1 MANFFSQG
9 DLFRQF
15 TETQG
20 VLERAKK
27 AGIVTERERLAILT
41 DVYTAE
47 MNIGK
52 ARKDMLKSDVKG
64 LNVLKRV
71 ASVGKKIRDQ
81 QKQNLEFSK
90 KIKENDALI
99 EKLELKIFRAK
110 KKGDTA
116 FADALTK
123 QRDKMKLDNQ
133 MNKVT
138 QQQMRRSIPLL
149 GRMGSVGAAISDV
162 MVSIGS
168 VLGSVFSILGAV
180 ASTLIKVGSI
190 LVKIVLAPLKKAFNV
205 FLEIQST
212 VGNLAADIGL
222 TAEESRGLLNNF
234 ASLTLSAM
242 KFGGTMKDVAMLM
255 STFSETTG
263 KNRLFN
269 EREVEQLIE
278 LGLGTNLGV
287 QGAAELASSF
297 DNIGISLERTINLT
311 DKARNVA
318 AKMNLNSTKVLK
330 TYKGLVES
338 LSGIGF
344 GRGLDNLT
352 KLAAKATAIRFDIVK
367 STESFTDSFSD
378 LEKAV
383 EASAKMQVLGGKFAE
398 NFGDPMQLAFE
409 SMNDP
414 AKLAE
419 RVTGLVKGAI
429 IKSGKDFII
438 PPAER
443 KMLQIA
449 AETLGQDYNELKNT
463 ALEQAKIADKMTA
476 LGKAGFSLMGL
487 EEEDR
492 LGIASLMQL
501 NQQGKYEI
509 RMSDGTTKLL
519 ENITDK
525 NQLKAIIDAR
535 KKNED
540 AAIQRKNLLERLSMI
555 VDRFMLGFSTVFT
568 KLLGGTEFESFL
580 QMVEKAGTGMAK
592 FIMEDIMGN
601 DGLANS
607 FKDLLKNAKLIFEQI
622 LKIFG
627 EEGSFMTKVGRTLTL
642 LFKEVA
648 IPIIKE
654 IISFTAPFLKAGIG
668 KLLEVIGEALPDMFG
683 GKKIKNYGLEMQ
695 SQALASSEALR
706 DLYGGEGA
714 QSNLASKMTPDSG
727 GSLLQGAGLYGK
739 AALGAKNIPGGV
751 IQGLKGPVGKN
762 AARLAKI
769 GMKRGGQWGI
779 KAAGM
784 AAKRIPVLGSLA
796 SLGFAIYDAFEGDFA
811 GAGLN
816 LLSGAANLANIV
828 APGVGSAVSMGIDA
842 GNAAREMGAFDDG
855 VIYKDGSYAKFNKG
869 DMVQF
874 IDQAAAERAA
884 GSGGS
889 GGSTNAVQ
897 HSGVITIKSDDGK
910 VVTWDQMYGARDLIG
925 SRLKSI
931 TDSYNRGF
939 GNYQNGNVAPIQPL
953 I

>member
-15 TETQG
+15 TEAQC
-20 VLERAKK
+20 VLDRAKQ

-71 ASVGKKIRDQ
+71 ASVGKKIREQ

-99 EKLELKIFRAK
+99 EKLEIKILKAR

-138 QQQMRRSIPLL
+138 QQQMRRTIPLL

-190 LVKIVLAPLKKAFNV
+190 LVKMVLAPLKKAFNV

-242 KFGGTMKDVAMLM
+242 KFGGTMKDVATLI

-297 DNIGISLERTINLT
+297 DNIGISLERTVNLT
-311 DKARNVA
+311 DKARNMA

-367 STESFTDSFSD
+367 STEAFTDSFSD

-383 EASAKMQVLGGKFAE
+383 EASARMQVLGGKFAE

-555 VDRFMLGFSTVFT
+555 VDRFMLGFSTVFS
-568 KLLGGTEFESFL
+568 KLFGSTEFESFL
-580 QMVEKAGTGMAK
+580 QMVEKGGEKIAK
-592 FIMEDIMGN
+592 FIMQDIMGS
-601 DGLANS
+601 DGLANGFKGLLAKATEIFKTIEGIFTDKNKTLGTKIAETLKVL
-607 FKDLLKNAKLIFEQI
+607 FKDVAKPIITEI
-622 LKIFG
+622 IN
-627 EEGSFMTKVGRTLTL
+627 FM
-642 LFKEVA
+642 
-648 IPIIKE
+648 IPI
-654 IISFTAPFLKAGIG
+654 FQAGIG
-668 KLLEVIGEALPDMFG
+668 KLLEILGNAIPDMLG

-695 SQALASSEALR
+695 A
-706 DLYGGEGA
+706 
-714 QSNLASKMTPDSG
+714 
-727 GSLLQGAGLYGK
+727 
-739 AALGAKNIPGGV
+739 
-751 IQGLKGPVGKN
+751 N
-762 AARLAKI
+762 AIA
-769 GMKRGGQWGI
+769 
-779 KAAGM
+779 
-784 AAKRIPVLGSLA
+784 
-796 SLGFAIYDAFEGDFA
+796 
-811 GAGLN
+811 
-816 LLSGAANLANIV
+816 
-828 APGVGSAVSMGIDA
+828 
-842 GNAAREMGAFDDG
+842 
-855 VIYKDGSYAKFNKG
+855 
-869 DMVQF
+869 
-874 IDQAAAERAA
+874 
-884 GSGGS
+884 
-889 GGSTNAVQ
+889 
-897 HSGVITIKSDDGK
+897 KSD
-910 VVTWDQMYGARDLIG
+910 V
-925 SRLKSI
+925 LKTI
-931 TDSYNRGF
+931 WF
-939 GNYQNGNVAPIQPL
+939 K
-953 I
+953 

>member
-1 MANFFSQG
+1 MAQG

-15 TETQG
+15 TEAGG
-20 VLERAKK
+20 VLERALA
-27 AGIVTERERLAILT
+27 AGVVNAEQMRDILN

-47 MNIGK
+47 MNVGK

-71 ASVGKKIRDQ
+71 ASVGKKIREQ

-99 EKLELKIFRAK
+99 EKLELKILKAR

-138 QQQMRRSIPLL
+138 QQQMRRTIPLL
-149 GRMGSVGAAISDV
+149 GRMGSVGAAISDG

-168 VLGSVFSILGAV
+168 VLGSVFSILGTV

-190 LVKIVLAPLKKAFNV
+190 LVKMVLAPLKKAFNT

-555 VDRFMLGFSTVFT
+555 VDRFMLGFSTVFN
-568 KLLGGTEFESFL
+568 KLFGSTDFESFL
-580 QMVEKAGTGMAK
+580 QMVEGAGTRIAK
-592 FIMEDIMGN
+592 FVTEEIMGSN
-601 DGLANS
+601 GLAEG
-607 FKDLLKNAKLIFEQI
+607 FKILLDKAKSIFE
-622 LKIFG
+622 KVEEIFKG
-627 EEGSFMTKVGRTLTL
+627 DGSFMTKVGKTLGL

-648 IPIIKE
+648 IPIISE
-654 IISFTAPFLKAGIG
+654 IITFVTPILKNGMGALLAIIGDSLPFGLGDKMKNAGLKMQQEAIASSDFLKGMYGENAQSELAGKMEG
-668 KLLEVIGEALPDMFG
+668 DKSFSNFTTKAGLKTGEALLKKGIPVA
-683 GKKIKNYGLEMQ
+683 GKKIGAKL
-695 SQALASSEALR
+695 
-706 DLYGGEGA
+706 GA
-714 QSNLASKMTPDSG
+714 QT
-727 GSLLQGAGLYGK
+727 AGKL
-739 AALGAKNIPGGV
+739 
-751 IQGLKGPVGKN
+751 VGKQ
-762 AARLAKI
+762 I
-769 GMKRGGQWGI
+769 
-779 KAAGM
+779 
-784 AAKRIPVLGSLA
+784 AKRIPGVGLAIGIIDAISQAAEGDWGQAALALGSGVA
-796 SLGFAIYDAFEGDFA
+796 STF
-811 GAGLN
+811 
-816 LLSGAANLANIV
+816 
-828 APGVGSAVSMGIDA
+828 PGVGTAISIGLDAANAGIDA
-842 GNAAREMGAFDDG
+842 YDAGAFDDG
-855 VIYKDGSYAKFNKG
+855 VIYKDGTYAKFNKG

-884 GSGGS
+884 GSGGR
-889 GGSTNAVQ
+889 GSTNAVQ

>member
-15 TETQG
+15 TEAQG
-20 VLERAKK
+20 VLDRAKQ

-99 EKLELKIFRAK
+99 EKLEIKILKAR

-138 QQQMRRSIPLL
+138 QQQMRRTIPLL

-162 MVSIGS
+162 MVSTGS

-190 LVKIVLAPLKKAFNV
+190 LVKMVLAPLKKAFNV

-242 KFGGTMKDVAMLM
+242 KFGGTMKDVATLI

-311 DKARNVA
+311 DKARNMA

-367 STESFTDSFSD
+367 STEAFTDSFSD

-383 EASAKMQVLGGKFAE
+383 EASARMQVLGGKFAE

-555 VDRFMLGFSTVFT
+555 VDRFMLGFSTVFS
-568 KLLGGTEFESFL
+568 KLFGSTEFESFL
-580 QMVEKAGTGMAK
+580 QMVEKGGEKIAK
-592 FIMEDIMGN
+592 FIMQDIMGS
-601 DGLANS
+601 DGLANGFKGLLAKATEIFKTIEGIFTDKNKTLGTKIAETLKVL
-607 FKDLLKNAKLIFEQI
+607 FKDVAKPIITEI
-622 LKIFG
+622 IN
-627 EEGSFMTKVGRTLTL
+627 FM
-642 LFKEVA
+642 
-648 IPIIKE
+648 IPI
-654 IISFTAPFLKAGIG
+654 FQAGIG
-668 KLLEVIGEALPDMFG
+668 KLLEILGNAIPDMLG

-695 SQALASSEALR
+695 ANAIAKSDVLKTIYGQDGQSAITSQM
-706 DLYGGEGA
+706 GPTG
-714 QSNLASKMTPDSG
+714 K
-727 GSLLQGAGLYGK
+727 GSFLQGAGLYSK
-739 AALGAKNIPGGV
+739 AALMGTKSIGKGVPQLAKGALTKT
-751 IQGLKGPVGKN
+751 LGKN
-762 AARLAKI
+762 ALKL
-769 GMKRGGQWGI
+769 GGGQLL
-779 KAAGM
+779 
-784 AAKRIPVLGSLA
+784 KRIPVIGALA
-796 SLGFAIYDAFEGDFA
+796 SVGFAIQDAIEGDWTGF
-811 GAGLN
+811 GLN
-816 LLSGAANLANIV
+816 LASGAANVGNIFV
-828 APGVGSAVSMGIDA
+828 PGVGSAVSTAIDVA
-842 GNAAREMGAFDDG
+842 NGAREMGAFDDG

-884 GSGGS
+884 GSGG
-889 GGSTNAVQ
+889 GGSTNTVQ
-897 HSGVITIKSDDGK
+897 HGGVITIKSDDGK

-931 TDSYNRGF
+931 TDSYDRGF
-939 GNYQNGNVAPIQPL
+939 GNFQNGNVAPIQPL

>member
-1 MANFFSQG
+1 MAQG

-15 TETQG
+15 TEAGG
-20 VLERAKK
+20 VLERALA
-27 AGIVTERERLAILT
+27 AGVVNAEQMRDILN

-47 MNIGK
+47 INVGK

-71 ASVGKKIRDQ
+71 ASVGKKIREQ

-99 EKLELKIFRAK
+99 EKLELKILKAR

-138 QQQMRRSIPLL
+138 QQQMRRTIPLL

-190 LVKIVLAPLKKAFNV
+190 IVKMVLAPLKKAFNT

-222 TAEESRGLLNNF
+222 TAEESRALLNNF
-234 ASLTLSAM
+234 ASLTISAM
-242 KFGGTMKDVAMLM
+242 QFGGTMKDVAMLM

-263 KNRLFN
+263 KNRIFN
-269 EREVEQLIE
+269 EGEVKQLIE

-287 QGAAELASSF
+287 QGAAELAASF
-297 DNIGISLERTINLT
+297 DNIGISLERTIGLT
-311 DKARNVA
+311 DKARNMA
-318 AKMNLNSTKVLK
+318 AKMNLNSLKVLK

-352 KLAAKATAIRFDIVK
+352 KLAAKANAIRFDIGK
-367 STESFTDSFSD
+367 STEAFTDSFSD
-378 LEKAV
+378 LDKAV
-383 EASAKMQVLGGKFAE
+383 EAAARMQVLGGKFAE

-419 RVTGLVKGAI
+419 RVTDLVKGAV
-429 IKSGKDFII
+429 IKSGSDFII

-443 KMLQIA
+443 KMLKIA
-449 AETLGQDYNELKNT
+449 AETLGQDYNEIKNT

-476 LGKAGFSLMGL
+476 LGKAGFNLMGL
-487 EEEDR
+487 GEEER

-501 NQQGKYEI
+501 NKQGKYEI

-525 NQLKAIIDAR
+525 NQLKAVLDER

-540 AAIQRKNLLERLSMI
+540 AARQRKNLLERLSLV
-555 VDRFMLGFSTVFT
+555 VDRVMLGFSNVFN
-568 KLLGGTEFESFL
+568 KLFGGTEFESFL
-580 QMVEKAGTGMAK
+580 QMVEKGSEKIAK
-592 FIMEDIMGN
+592 FIMEDIMGS
-601 DGLANS
+601 DGLTNG
-607 FKDLLKNAKLIFEQI
+607 FKTLIDKATNIFKNIEQI
-622 LKIFG
+622 FTNDQKTLGEKIAATLK
-627 EEGSFMTKVGRTLTL
+627 L
-642 LFKEVA
+642 LFKDVAVPIISEVLKFT
-648 IPIIKE
+648 IPI
-654 IISFTAPFLKAGIG
+654 LKAGIG
-668 KLLEVIGEALPDMFG
+668 KLLEIIGGALPSWLG
-683 GKKIKNYGLEMQ
+683 GNKMKNYGLEMQ
-695 SQALASSEALR
+695 SAAIADSDLLKT
-706 DLYGGEGA
+706 LYGESG
-714 QSNLASKMTPDSG
+714 QSAIASQMSPDKG
-727 GSLLQGAGLYGK
+727 GSFLQGAGLYGK

-751 IQGLKGPVGKN
+751 IQGLKGPFGKN
-762 AARLAKI
+762 AARLAKV
-769 GMKRGGQWGI
+769 GMKRGGQWGV
-779 KAAGM
+779 KAAAM

-796 SLGFAIYDAFEGDFA
+796 SLGFAIYDAFEGDWT

-855 VIYKDGSYAKFNKG
+855 VIYKDGSYAKFSKG

-884 GSGGS
+884 GSGG

-925 SRLKSI
+925 ARMKSI
-931 TDSYNRGF
+931 NDSYERGF
-939 GNYQNGNVAPIQPL
+939 GNYQNGNMAPIQPL
-953 I
+953 L

>member
-9 DLFRQF
+9 DFFRQF
-15 TETQG
+15 TETEG
-20 VLERAKK
+20 VLDRARR

-47 MNIGK
+47 INISQ

-99 EKLELKIFRAK
+99 EKLELKILRARRR
-110 KKGDTA
+110 GDTE
-116 FADALTK
+116 FADALNK

-138 QQQMRRSIPLL
+138 QQQMRRTIPLL
-149 GRMGSVGAAISDV
+149 GRMGSVGAIISDV
-162 MVSIGS
+162 MVSIGN
-168 VLGSVFSILGAV
+168 VLGSVFSILGSV

-222 TAEESRGLLNNF
+222 TADESRGLLNNF

-242 KFGGTMKDVAMLM
+242 KFGGTMKDVAILM

-287 QGAAELASSF
+287 QGAADLAASF
-297 DNIGISLERTINLT
+297 DNIGISLERTIGLT
-311 DKARNVA
+311 DKARNMA
-318 AKMNLNSTKVLK
+318 AKMNLNSTKILK
-330 TYKGLVES
+330 TYKSLVES
-338 LSGIGF
+338 LTGIGF

-383 EASAKMQVLGGKFAE
+383 EASARMQVLGGKFAE

-443 KMLQIA
+443 KMLKIA

-476 LGKAGFSLMGL
+476 LGKSGFSLMGL
-487 EEEDR
+487 DEEDR

-540 AAIQRKNLLERLSMI
+540 AALQRKNLLERLSMI
-555 VDRFMLGFSTVFT
+555 VDRFMLSFSTVFT

-607 FKDLLKNAKLIFEQI
+607 FKDLLKNAKLVFEEI

-627 EEGSFMTKVGRTLTL
+627 GEGSFMTKIGKTLTL

-668 KLLEVIGEALPDMFG
+668 KMLEVVGNALPTMLG
-683 GKKIKNYGLEMQ
+683 GKKIKNYGLQMQ
-695 SQALASSEALR
+695 SEALASSEALR
-706 DLYGGEGA
+706 DLYGGEGT
-714 QSNLASKMTPDSG
+714 QSNVASKMTPDSG
-727 GSLLQGAGLYGK
+727 GSLLQGAGLGVK
-739 AALGAKNIPGGV
+739 SLLGATNIPGGV
-751 IQGLKGPVGKN
+751 IEGLKGPVGKN
-762 AARLAKI
+762 AARLANI
-769 GMKRGGQWGI
+769 GMKRGGQWGS
-779 KAAGM
+779 KALGM
-784 AAKRIPVLGSLA
+784 AAKRIPVLGAVA
-796 SLGFAIYDAFEGDFA
+796 SLLFAVKDLSEGDYT
-811 GAGLN
+811 GMGLN
-816 LLSGAANLANIV
+816 LASGTANLANIV
-828 APGVGSAVSMGIDA
+828 APGVGSVVSMGIDA
-842 GNAAREMGAFDDG
+842 GNAAREMGNFDDG

-874 IDQAAAERAA
+874 IDQAAMERAT
-884 GSGGS
+884 GSGGV
-889 GGSTNAVQ
+889 GSTNSVQ